1 MSENS
6 TEDKGLL
13 QDQGVGEEEAKKHKP
28 LRDAKGRL
36 LPGQTANPNGRPK
49 GSKSTAEAFR
59 NNPKALDIL
68 NKVIEIASS
77 LGTDNEH
84 KDATS
89 CAKVVVDKI
98 IPTLKAQDISI
109 ETDGSAGFVVLPKE
123 KPSEKESNE

>member
-1 MSENS
+1 MS
-6 TEDKGLL
+6 D
-13 QDQGVGEEEAKKHKP
+13 HKP

-49 GSKSTAEAFR
+49 GKSSTAEAFR
-59 NNPKALDIL
+59 SNPKALDIL

-77 LGTDNEH
+77 LVTDNEH

-98 IPTLKAQDISI
+98 IPTLRAQDISI
-109 ETDGSAGFVVLPKE
+109 ETDGVTGFVVLPKE
-123 KPSEKESNE
+123 ETSKKE

>member
-1 MSENS
+1 M
-6 TEDKGLL
+6 
-13 QDQGVGEEEAKKHKP
+13 EEESKNIEEKELKP
-28 LRDAKGRL
+28 EPARNEKGHY
-36 LPGQTANPNGRPK
+36 LPGQCGNPKGRPK

-109 ETDGSAGFVVLPKE
+109 ETDGTAGFVVLPKE

>member
-1 MSENS
+1 MSEDR

-13 QDQGVGEEEAKKHKP
+13 QDEGMGEQEAKEHKP

-36 LPGQTANPNGRPK
+36 LPGHTANPNGSPK

-77 LGTDNEH
+77 LGTDEEH

-123 KPSEKESNE
+123 KPSEKE

>member
-13 QDQGVGEEEAKKHKP
+13 QDKDVGEAEAKEHKP

-68 NKVIEIASS
+68 NKVIEIAST
-77 LGTDNEH
+77 LGSDEEH

-123 KPSEKESNE
+123 KPSAKE